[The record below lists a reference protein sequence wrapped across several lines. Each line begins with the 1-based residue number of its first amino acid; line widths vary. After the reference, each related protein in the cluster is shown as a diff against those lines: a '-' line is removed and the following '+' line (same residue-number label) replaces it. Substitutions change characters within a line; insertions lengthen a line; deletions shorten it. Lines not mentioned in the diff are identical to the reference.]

1 MNELFVILLMAAAA
15 LTTLCI
21 RWRRRLKLELARK
34 NAPSI
39 NCSEAP
45 TTATHNKQDEI
56 SLVTELVEPS
66 LVQDSASSNPAL
78 TLEALWKAFRDDSW
92 MWQWP
97 SATRRSRLPGGP
109 PLAVHLIESA
119 FDIDGELRL
128 RARVGSNALT
138 CEEIT
143 LYLSLDAHGRV
154 NCDGRCTCKEKN
166 CAHQFV
172 AWYDL
177 RRDYNLLLAKRLL
190 NKGET
195 DKPVLFISA

>member
-1 MNELFVILLMAAAA
+1 M
-15 LTTLCI
+15 
-21 RWRRRLKLELARK
+21 ARK

-39 NCSEAP
+39 NSCEAP
-45 TTATHNKQDEI
+45 ATVTHNQKDEI

-66 LVQDSASSNPAL
+66 IVHDSASSNPAI
-78 TLEALWKAFRDDSW
+78 TLEALWKVFRDDSW

-119 FDIDGELRL
+119 FEIDGELRL

-154 NCDGRCTCKEKN
+154 NCDGRCTCNEKN

-177 RRDYNLLLAKRLL
+177 RRDGNLLLAKRLL

-195 DKPVLFISA
+195 DKPVLLIPA